1 MYCGKPYPPK
11 STRGKEAAIQPRRRA
26 TNLTPVVVL
35 QVIAAL
41 VGLSILV
48 MVPPYVHFWGDGPM
62 FAGPPTAV
70 GVAVVAL
77 SLMTLV
83 AAAGLWTRRRWAL
96 SLALIVAIVFVG
108 LALIGIVVSLSQGFI
123 VFSPYLVAI
132 INGII
137 IYYLRQPSTRQAVT

>member
-1 MYCGKPYPPK
+1 M
-11 STRGKEAAIQPRRRA
+11 QPRRE
-26 TNLTPVVVL
+26 TNLMPVVVL
-35 QVIAAL
+35 QVIVAL

-48 MVPPYVHFWGDGPM
+48 MVPPYVRMWADEPT
-62 FAGPPTAV
+62 FAGPPTAL

-83 AAAGLWTRRRWAL
+83 AAAGLWTRRTWAP

-108 LALIGIVVSLSQGFI
+108 VALIGIVITLSRGFF

-137 IYYLRQPSTRQAVT
+137 IYYLRRPSTRQAVT